1 MKVLIYSHDFAPSV
15 GGVEMTVMLLARGL
29 AGQASART
37 GEASEVTVVTQT
49 AAGSFRDEELSFRVV
64 RRPGAGQL
72 WRLMREAEVVHL
84 AGPVFLPLLMG
95 RVLRKKMVVEHHG
108 YQAACPNGLFF
119 YQPTKTKC
127 PGHFLA
133 RNYGECLRCNA
144 AESGGWQSLKMLALT
159 FPRRWMC
166 KRVERNLTVSDHVG
180 ERIGF
185 PRQQTIYHGLEAITA
200 DDFVARSERGQA
212 LCIGFVGRLVAEKGL
227 GVLLE
232 AARRLKEQGY
242 AFGVKLIGDGPERGR
257 LEERKRELGLE
268 GQVEFTGF
276 LGGEALERALAEVD
290 VMVMPT
296 LMEETAGLVVMDQMR
311 RGKAV
316 VVSDIG
322 GMSEVVG
329 GAGLKFPAGDAEGL
343 AGCLRSVLEEPGL
356 AEALGRQ
363 ARQRC
368 AEMFRRER
376 MIEEHREVYEELRN
390 GAGRAN
396 GVAVATPGLA
406 RESEPEENSYRLK

>member
-49 AAGSFRDEELSFRVV
+49 AAGSFRDEELPFRVV

-72 WRLMREAEVVHL
+72 WRLMRQAEVVHL
-84 AGPVFLPLLMG
+84 AGPAFLPLLLG
-95 RVLRKKMVVEHHG
+95 LVLRKKMVVEHHG

-119 YQPTKTKC
+119 YLPTKTIC

-144 AESGGWQSLKMLALT
+144 AESGGWQSLKMLALM

-180 ERIGF
+180 KRIEM
-185 PRQQTIYHGLEAITA
+185 PRQQTIYYGLEPAA
-200 DDFVARSERGQA
+200 GKDVAARGEDGRE
-212 LCIGFVGRLVAEKGL
+212 LCIGYAGRLVAVKGL

-242 AFGVKLIGDGPERGR
+242 AFGVMLIGDGPERAR

-276 LGGEALERALAEVD
+276 LSGEALERALADVD

-296 LMEETAGLVVMDQMR
+296 LMEEAAPLVVMDQMR
-311 RGKAV
+311 RGTAV
-316 VVSDIG
+316 VVSDSG

-329 GAGLKFPAGDAEGL
+329 GAGLKFPAGDAEEL
-343 AGCLRSVLEEPGL
+343 AGCLRRVLQEPGL
-356 AEALGRQ
+356 AEELGRQ
-363 ARQRC
+363 ARERC
-368 AEMFRRER
+368 AAMFRHEWI
-376 MIEEHREVYEELRN
+376 IEEHREVYEELRN

-406 RESEPEENSYRLK
+406 RRSEPEENSYRLK